1 MNWYLFLY
9 NPIFP
14 AKSAGFMKLQQSENN
29 SETWAWEAE
38 QNSRNHRRDRT
49 GGRRFYAEILQ
60 TLRKYKIIINWK
72 NRY

>member
-38 QNSRNHRRDRT
+38 QT
-49 GGRRFYAEILQ
+49 AEITDGIGPEAGGSMQKFCKPYENIKSL
-60 TLRKYKIIINWK
+60 
-72 NRY
+72 